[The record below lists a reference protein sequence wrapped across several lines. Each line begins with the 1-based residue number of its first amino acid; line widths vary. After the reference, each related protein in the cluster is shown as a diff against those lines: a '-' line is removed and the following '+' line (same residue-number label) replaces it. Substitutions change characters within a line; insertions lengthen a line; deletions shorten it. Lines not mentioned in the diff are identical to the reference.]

1 MKTYKNIQLRVA
13 DSIAILELSRPD
25 RLNVFDRE
33 MDEEFSHALD
43 LVSKERHVRV
53 LIITGAGRAF
63 CSGRDIASLEEEDE
77 TRLMRLRRPRLLS
90 LEKPVIAAVN
100 GYAFGEGADIALM
113 CDIILA
119 SEEAKFAFPG
129 ARLGIV
135 CPYALVRLSEE
146 IGRNRAKEL
155 LMTGRTFDAEEAFS
169 IGLVNRVVPKE
180 RLMEEA
186 LSLAKEIVLSAPL
199 SVTAIKKAVN
209 RDLTGFELSYETM
222 RELMKTED
230 FKEGVRAFLEK
241 RKPDFKGR

>member
-1 MKTYKNIQLRVA
+1 
-13 DSIAILELSRPD
+13 
-25 RLNVFDRE
+25 
-33 MDEEFSHALD
+33 
-43 LVSKERHVRV
+43 
-53 LIITGAGRAF
+53 
-63 CSGRDIASLEEEDE
+63 
-77 TRLMRLRRPRLLS
+77 
-90 LEKPVIAAVN
+90 
-100 GYAFGEGADIALM
+100 
-113 CDIILA
+113 
-119 SEEAKFAFPG
+119 
-129 ARLGIV
+129 
-135 CPYALVRLSEE
+135 
-146 IGRNRAKEL
+146 
-155 LMTGRTFDAEEAFS
+155 MTGRTFDAEEAFS